1 MAIGWLRLDELVARS
16 LLLLLAAAGAS
27 DFSPASAYAAVAG
40 MGLPAPAP
48 PGVQAPP
55 VRVEVSRG
63 RQGLAEAVEADDYTR
78 YELLAPDSAQFRILY
93 EVTATSPGAN
103 AYFNPIR
110 KGSEASRET
119 VRDRASGK
127 SLALAVVSGE
137 EARRGGLPDAQ
148 LDMSYLR
155 IQLPRQVPPGG
166 GVRLLI
172 DKTYKDPKSY
182 YRRGGDRIVFARSLG
197 IRRNAV
203 VLPAGYELVTC
214 NVPAQVLTEPDGR
227 IEVSFMHTGPDAAP
241 LQIEARLLS
250 GADHPAAGGD
260 AAPRGTTGAPAV
272 PPGAAPAPVAP
283 PASAA
288 AAPPATVPARG
299 AEERLAERLSE
310 RAHQDR
316 TIVYF
321 LRQPESHSFDLYHDY
336 TETRTGAD
344 KYLNVVR
351 RGSASSAPSARNLDT
366 GEALR
371 VETLRGEALR
381 HAGLDAAE
389 LREVAGGAPASVAT
403 IATVADIPPDT
414 EVVIAHFEPVRQ
426 GESVRLRIA
435 ETYTDPR
442 SLRLDGDLLV
452 FDRTFGRPRN
462 AVVLP
467 AGWFLA
473 ASAIPA
479 TVTETADGRI
489 RLDFVNP
496 RPDEI
501 AVLIEARRRPAR

>member
-1 MAIGWLRLDELVARS
+1 VALDELVARS
-16 LLLLLAAAGAS
+16 LLLLLAAGAAA
-27 DFSPASAYAAVAG
+27 ASSTYAAVVG
-40 MGLPAPAP
+40 
-48 PGVQAPP
+48 PGQ
-55 VRVEVSRG
+55 
-63 RQGLAEAVEADDYTR
+63 VEADDYTR

-93 EVTATSPGAN
+93 EVTATSPGAT

-119 VRDRASGK
+119 VHDRASGR
-127 SLALAVVSGE
+127 SLELAVVSGE
-137 EARRGGLPDAQ
+137 EARRGGLPDAH

-155 IQLPRQVPPGG
+155 IRLPRPVPAGG

-182 YRRGGDRIVFARSLG
+182 YRQGADRIVFARSLG
-197 IRRNAV
+197 IRRNAI
-203 VLPAGYELVTC
+203 VLPAGYELVSC

-227 IEVSFMHTGPDAAP
+227 IKVSFMHTGPDAAS
-241 LQIEARLLS
+241 LQIEARRLP
-250 GADHPAAGGD
+250 GAELPAAGGD
-260 AAPRGTTGAPAV
+260 AAPRATPGSSAPSAAPAATPAAAV
-272 PPGAAPAPVAP
+272 PPSSAAVPAPGAQP
-283 PASAA
+283 AA
-288 AAPPATVPARG
+288 AA
-299 AEERLAERLSE
+299 ERLAERLSE

-321 LRQPESHSFDLYHDY
+321 LRQPESHAFDLYHDY
-336 TETRTGAD
+336 TETRAGAD

-351 RGSASSAPSARNLDT
+351 KGSASSAPSARNLDT

-381 HAGLDAAE
+381 HAGLDAEE
-389 LREVAGGAPASVAT
+389 LREVAGGTA
-403 IATVADIPPDT
+403 ATVASAADIPPDT
-414 EVVIAHFEPVRQ
+414 EVVIAHFEPVRPGQ
-426 GESVRLRIA
+426 SVRLRIA

-442 SLRLDGDLLV
+442 SYRLDGDRLV

-462 AVVLP
+462 AVVIP
-467 AGWFLA
+467 EGWSLTA
-473 ASAIPA
+473 NAIPA

-496 RPDEI
+496 RPDDI
-501 AVLIEARRRPAR
+501 AVLIEARRRPSR

>member
-1 MAIGWLRLDELVARS
+1 LAIGWRCLGKLVASS
-16 LLLLLAAAGAS
+16 LPLLLAAGGAS
-27 DFSPASAYAAVAG
+27 ASPA
-40 MGLPAPAP
+40 
-48 PGVQAPP
+48 
-55 VRVEVSRG
+55 RVETSRG
-63 RQGLAEAVEADDYTR
+63 RLGLAETAEADDYTR

-93 EVTATSPGAN
+93 EVTATSPGAT

-119 VRDRASGK
+119 VHDRASGK
-127 SLALAVVSGE
+127 SLELAVVSGE
-137 EARRGGLPDAQ
+137 EARRGGQPDAQ

-155 IQLPRQVPPGG
+155 IRLPRPVPAGG

-172 DKTYKDPKSY
+172 DKTYKDPKTY
-182 YRRGGDRIVFARSLG
+182 YRQGGDRLVFARSLG
-197 IRRNAV
+197 IRRNAI
-203 VLPAGYELVTC
+203 VLPAGYELVSC

-227 IEVSFMHTGPDAAP
+227 IKVSFMHTGPDAAS
-241 LQIEARLLS
+241 LRLEARLLP
-250 GADHPAAGGD
+250 GAEAAAAAGPPPAAAD
-260 AAPRGTTGAPAV
+260 LPA
-272 PPGAAPAPVAP
+272 GHAAAPAPVAP
-283 PASAA
+283 PAPLA
-288 AAPPATVPARG
+288 AAPPAAVPAPG
-299 AEERLAERLSE
+299 TDVAAPPHPAEPASAAAKTPLPPAAERLRERLSE

-321 LRQPESHSFDLYHDY
+321 LRQPESHAFDLYHDY
-336 TETRTGAD
+336 TETRVGAD

-351 RGSASSAPSARNLDT
+351 KGSASSAPSARNLDT

-371 VETLRGEALR
+371 VETLRGQALR
-381 HAGLDAAE
+381 HAGLDAEE
-389 LREVAGGAPASVAT
+389 LREVAGGA
-403 IATVADIPPDT
+403 ADIPPDT

-435 ETYTDPR
+435 ETYSDPL
-442 SLRLDGDLLV
+442 SYRLDGDRLI

-467 AGWFLA
+467 EGWSLTA
-473 ASAIPA
+473 NAIPA

-496 RPDEI
+496 RPDDI

>member
-1 MAIGWLRLDELVARS
+1 LAIGWRCLGKLVANS
-16 LLLLLAAAGAS
+16 LPLLLAAAGAG
-27 DFSPASAYAAVAG
+27 ASAS
-40 MGLPAPAP
+40 AP
-48 PGVQAPP
+48 
-55 VRVEVSRG
+55 SST
-63 RQGLAEAVEADDYTR
+63 VEADDYTR

-93 EVTATSPGAN
+93 EVTATSPGAT

-127 SLALAVVSGE
+127 SLELAVVSGE
-137 EARRGGLPDAQ
+137 EARQGGLPDAQ

-155 IQLPRQVPPGG
+155 IRLPRPVPAGG

-197 IRRNAV
+197 IRRNAI
-203 VLPAGYELVTC
+203 VLPAGYELVSC

-227 IEVSFMHTGPDAAP
+227 IEVSFMHTGPDAAS
-241 LQIEARLLS
+241 LLLEARLLP
-250 GADHPAAGGD
+250 GADRPAAGGD
-260 AAPRGTTGAPAV
+260 AAPRARPGAPAA
-272 PPGAAPAPVAP
+272 PPDAASAPLAPPAPVAP
-283 PASAA
+283 SAPLAPSVPASAA
-288 AAPPATVPARG
+288 PPAVVPGRG
-299 AEERLAERLSE
+299 AQERLAERLSE

-336 TETRTGAD
+336 TEARAGAD

-351 RGSASSAPSARNLDT
+351 KGSASSAPSARNLDT

-389 LREVAGGAPASVAT
+389 LREVAGGSGGAPASVAT
-403 IATVADIPPDT
+403 VADIPYDT
-414 EVVIAHFEPVRQ
+414 EVVIAHFEPVRP

-442 SLRLDGDLLV
+442 SYRLDGDVLV

-467 AGWFLA
+467 AGWSLA

-496 RPDEI
+496 RPDDI

>member
-1 MAIGWLRLDELVARS
+1 
-16 LLLLLAAAGAS
+16 
-27 DFSPASAYAAVAG
+27 
-40 MGLPAPAP
+40 MGQTAPAPA
-48 PGVQAPP
+48 GTQAPP
-55 VRVEVSRG
+55 SRVETPRV
-63 RQGLAEAVEADDYTR
+63 RQGLAETTEADDYTR

-93 EVTATSPGAN
+93 EVTATSPGAT

-119 VRDRASGK
+119 VHDRASGR
-127 SLALAVVSGE
+127 SLELGVVSGE
-137 EARRGGLPDAQ
+137 EARRGGLPDAH

-155 IQLPRQVPPGG
+155 IRLPRPVPAGG

-172 DKTYKDPKSY
+172 DKTYKDPQSY
-182 YRRGGDRIVFARSLG
+182 YRQGADRIVFARSLG
-197 IRRNAV
+197 IRRNAI
-203 VLPAGYELVTC
+203 VLPPGYELVSC

-227 IEVSFMHTGPDAAP
+227 IKVSFMHTGPDAAS
-241 LQIEARLLS
+241 LRIEARRLAS
-250 GADHPAAGGD
+250 SD
-260 AAPRGTTGAPAV
+260 AAASPPSPVAV
-272 PPGAAPAPVAP
+272 PPGAPSASPPPAPGAAP
-283 PASAA
+283 TPAV
-288 AAPPATVPARG
+288 AAPPAAVPTRG
-299 AEERLAERLSE
+299 AQERLSEGLSE
-310 RAHQDR
+310 RAHQER

-336 TETRTGAD
+336 TETRAGAD

-351 RGSASSAPSARNLDT
+351 KGSASSAPSARNLDT

-389 LREVAGGAPASVAT
+389 LREVAGGSAATAATAS
-403 IATVADIPPDT
+403 DIPPDT

-442 SLRLDGDLLV
+442 SYRLDGDRLV

-467 AGWFLA
+467 EGWSLTA
-473 ASAIPA
+473 NAIPA

-496 RPDEI
+496 RPDDI

>member
-1 MAIGWLRLDELVARS
+1 LTIGWRRLGKLAAGS
-16 LLLLLAAAGAS
+16 LPLLLAAGS
-27 DFSPASAYAAVAG
+27 SSASAAASAAAPSAAVSVG
-40 MGLPAPAP
+40 QGLP
-48 PGVQAPP
+48 
-55 VRVEVSRG
+55 ET
-63 RQGLAEAVEADDYTR
+63 VEADDYTR

-93 EVTATSPGAN
+93 EVTATRPGAT

-127 SLALAVVSGE
+127 SLELAVVSGE
-137 EARRGGLPDAQ
+137 EARRGGMPDAQ

-155 IQLPRQVPPGG
+155 IRLPRPVPAGG

-182 YRRGGDRIVFARSLG
+182 YRQGADRIVFARSLG

-203 VLPAGYELVTC
+203 VLPAGWELVSC
-214 NVPAQVLTEPDGR
+214 NVPAQVLTEHDGR
-227 IEVSFMHTGPDAAP
+227 IEVSFMHTGPDAAS
-241 LQIEARLLS
+241 LRIEARRLP
-250 GADHPAAGGD
+250 GPEAAAPAAPAGAVPAGAVPSAS
-260 AAPRGTTGAPAV
+260 AAATPSLPPPAAV
-272 PPGAAPAPVAP
+272 PPGAPSGSPTPAAGATASASSPSPPPAAPA
-283 PASAA
+283 
-288 AAPPATVPARG
+288 
-299 AEERLAERLSE
+299 RLSE

-321 LRQPESHSFDLYHDY
+321 LQQPESHSFDLYHDY
-336 TETRTGAD
+336 TETRAGAD

-351 RGSASSAPSARNLDT
+351 KGSASSEPSARNLDT

-381 HAGLDAAE
+381 HAGLDAEE
-389 LREVAGGAPASVAT
+389 LREVAGGGSA
-403 IATVADIPPDT
+403 ATVAGAADVPPDT
-414 EVVIAHFEPVRQ
+414 EVVIAHFAPVRP

-442 SLRLDGDLLV
+442 SYRLDGDRLV

-467 AGWFLA
+467 AGWSLA
-473 ASAIPA
+473 ANAIPA
-479 TVTETADGRI
+479 TVAETADGRI
-489 RLDFVNP
+489 RLDYVNP

>member
-1 MAIGWLRLDELVARS
+1 MALGELAARS
-16 LLLLLAAAGAS
+16 LLLLLAAGAAVS
-27 DFSPASAYAAVAG
+27 SSIHAAVAG
-40 MGLPAPAP
+40 
-48 PGVQAPP
+48 PGQT
-55 VRVEVSRG
+55 
-63 RQGLAEAVEADDYTR
+63 EADDYTR

-93 EVTATSPGAN
+93 EVTATSPGAT

-119 VRDRASGK
+119 VHDRASGRP
-127 SLALAVVSGE
+127 LELAVVSGE

-155 IQLPRQVPPGG
+155 IRLPRPVPAGG

-197 IRRNAV
+197 IRRNAI
-203 VLPAGYELVTC
+203 VLPAGYELVSC

-227 IEVSFMHTGPDAAP
+227 IEVSFMHTGPDAAS
-241 LQIEARLLS
+241 LLLEARLLP
-250 GADHPAAGGD
+250 GAEAAAAAEPSPASADLPAGQA
-260 AAPRGTTGAPAV
+260 AAPALVAATPSLPPPAAV
-272 PPGAAPAPVAP
+272 PPGAPSVSPTPAAGATAIARSPSAP
-283 PASAA
+283 
-288 AAPPATVPARG
+288 
-299 AEERLAERLSE
+299 LAERLSE

-336 TETRTGAD
+336 TEARAGAD

-351 RGSASSAPSARNLDT
+351 KGSASSAPSARNLDT

-389 LREVAGGAPASVAT
+389 LREVAGGSGGAPASV
-403 IATVADIPPDT
+403 ATVADIPPDT
-414 EVVIAHFEPVRQ
+414 EVVIAHFEPVRP

-442 SLRLDGDLLV
+442 SYRLDGGRLV

-467 AGWFLA
+467 AGWSLA
-473 ASAIPA
+473 ANAIPA

-489 RLDFVNP
+489 RLDYVNP
-496 RPDEI
+496 RPDDI